1 MVVER
6 EPESDAMS
14 PVFIAIF
21 PVAVAR
27 FKKRVEMLPVAVASP
42 V

>member
-1 MVVER
+1 VRV
-6 EPESDAMS
+6 AMS
-14 PVFIAIF
+14 

-27 FKKRVEMLPVAVASP
+27 FEKRVAMLPVAVARF